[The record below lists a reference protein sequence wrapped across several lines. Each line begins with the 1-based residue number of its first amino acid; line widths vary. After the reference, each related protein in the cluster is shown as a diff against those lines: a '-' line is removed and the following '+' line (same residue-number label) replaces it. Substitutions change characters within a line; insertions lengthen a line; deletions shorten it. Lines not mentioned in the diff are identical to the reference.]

1 MSKTKKKLGII
12 IPYRDRR
19 NHLKQFI
26 RMITNYMINKDIPY
40 HIFVIEQD
48 FAKLFNRG
56 ALLNIGYKYAK
67 KNKCNYVVFHDVDML
82 PVHVDYSYSE
92 IPLQLA
98 NNFISNSGEIKNE
111 LFDEYFGGVTMFPNH
126 LFEVVDGYS
135 NKYWGWGY
143 EDTDLLH
150 RCIKNGIDL
159 DTLKIKNMGK
169 PQQAIKFNGVNAFVK
184 GKNVFNVNNDITF
197 FVSFYPNDTTYDFN
211 KDVDEY
217 NVFTIPGYDLTIS
230 YNSFSRY
237 NFCTF
242 DNENEVLYVNS
253 SIKTNY
259 KTNITVSID
268 NTNKN
273 IKVYQDGN
281 FIGNIEFDKKLRN
294 YNLQKYFYLGAG
306 EPDRLNKDEKIYPK
320 YFDGYITCF
329 AAFNTVLND
338 DEIKEISINEHLDFN
353 DNFGNYKSNK
363 DLILYY
369 DSTMIENYQLID
381 LTGRGNNGM
390 IVNCEIVDLDFPE
403 YKEIKVPFK
412 RISTFSLIKHTE
424 NGFYRNKWKT
434 QATRWNQ
441 LRFNN
446 EVKKNNDLIEN
457 DGLSTL
463 EFIEYGIREINDK
476 ITHINVGL

>member
-1 MSKTKKKLGII
+1 VR
-12 IPYRDRR
+12 YR
-19 NHLKQFI
+19 N
-26 RMITNYMINKDIPY
+26 
-40 HIFVIEQD
+40 
-48 FAKLFNRG
+48 
-56 ALLNIGYKYAK
+56 
-67 KNKCNYVVFHDVDML
+67 
-82 PVHVDYSYSE
+82 
-92 IPLQLA
+92 
-98 NNFISNSGEIKNE
+98 
-111 LFDEYFGGVTMFPNH
+111 
-126 LFEVVDGYS
+126 
-135 NKYWGWGY
+135 
-143 EDTDLLH
+143 
-150 RCIKNGIDL
+150 
-159 DTLKIKNMGK
+159 
-169 PQQAIKFNGVNAFVK
+169 
-184 GKNVFNVNNDITF
+184 
-197 FVSFYPNDTTYDFN
+197 
-211 KDVDEY
+211 
-217 NVFTIPGYDLTIS
+217 
-230 YNSFSRY
+230 
-237 NFCTF
+237 
-242 DNENEVLYVNS
+242 
-253 SIKTNY
+253 
-259 KTNITVSID
+259 
-268 NTNKN
+268 
-273 IKVYQDGN
+273 
-281 FIGNIEFDKKLRN
+281 
-294 YNLQKYFYLGAG
+294 
-306 EPDRLNKDEKIYPK
+306 DEKIYPK

-403 YKEIKVPFK
+403 YKEIRVPFK